1 MSARLTLQGPG
12 RYRLE
17 GAIHF
22 GAPLP
27 DDLQAPGIVPVAGS
41 ATVALDGLEQA
52 DSVAL
57 ALLIEW
63 QRQARAQGF
72 RLTLAE
78 IPKRL
83 AALIHVTGVGPV
95 FEDES

>member
-1 MSARLTLQGPG
+1 MSARLILQGPG

-27 DDLQAPGIVPVAGS
+27 DELQAPGIEPVAGS
-41 ATVALDGLEQA
+41 ATIALNGLEQA

-63 QRQARAQGF
+63 RRQARGRGF
-72 RLTLAE
+72 RLTLADV
-78 IPKRL
+78 PKRI
-83 AALIHVTGVGPV
+83 AALIRVTGVGPV
-95 FEDES
+95 FEDAP